1 MVGQDVIPQK
11 ATACDCDCKK
21 LRANATKKQ
30 QNSLLIKVAFCNR
43 FNEIS
48 ESGLELKRTAI
59 SEPIIY

>member
-21 LRANATKKQ
+21 LRANATKETAEYHV
-30 QNSLLIKVAFCNR
+30 KVAFCNR

-48 ESGLELKRTAI
+48 ESGLELKRIAI
-59 SEPIIY
+59 SEPIV